1 MTAIS
6 SADESDMR
14 CHTHCQVA
22 LIILNSNGIDVFVTI
37 IIVELINVSLNHSMQ
52 DVLQHL
58 LM

>member
-14 CHTHCQVA
+14 CHTRCQVA

-37 IIVELINVSLNHSMQ
+37 IIVELINVSLNHFMQ
-52 DVLQHL
+52 DVL
-58 LM
+58 